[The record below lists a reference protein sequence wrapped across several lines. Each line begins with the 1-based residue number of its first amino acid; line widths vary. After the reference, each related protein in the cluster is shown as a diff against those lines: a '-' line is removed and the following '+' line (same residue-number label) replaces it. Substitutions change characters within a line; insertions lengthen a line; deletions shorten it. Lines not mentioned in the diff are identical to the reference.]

1 MRMREVNKKG
11 QFYLIAAIIIAGILI
26 AISYAS
32 NYSQKRVSYE
42 AQEIAEELR
51 IEAEYVLDYELNN
64 PGAGIDEFQDFSME
78 FSDYARD
85 KDIYFILVDLNN
97 GLQDAYKYTGATKV
111 QSGELYV
118 GSGEI
123 QYTIDKGTYTFPLE
137 EGKNFYYV
145 IIDYKGGE
153 KYVYTG

>member
-1 MRMREVNKKG
+1 MKKRDKRG

-32 NYSQKRVSYE
+32 NYSQKRVSYD
-42 AQEIAEELR
+42 AREIAEELR

-64 PGAGIDEFQDFSME
+64 PGAGIEEFQDFSME
-78 FSDYARD
+78 FSDYAKD
-85 KDIYFILVDLNN
+85 KDIYFILVDLAN
-97 GLQDAYKYTGATKV
+97 GLQDAYKYTGAVKV
-111 QSGELYV
+111 PSGELYV
-118 GSGEI
+118 GGNEI
-123 QYTIDKGTYTFPLE
+123 QYTIDEGTYTFPLE

-145 IIDYKGGE
+145 VIDYKGGE